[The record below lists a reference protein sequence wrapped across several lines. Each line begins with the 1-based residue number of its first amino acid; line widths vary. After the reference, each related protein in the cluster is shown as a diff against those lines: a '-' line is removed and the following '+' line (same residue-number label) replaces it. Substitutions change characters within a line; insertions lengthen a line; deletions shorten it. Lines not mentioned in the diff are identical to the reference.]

1 MYLKSVKLNKINSM
15 KTKIFLFIALII
27 SVLVNAQ
34 ERTIT
39 GKVTDETGA
48 GLPGV
53 IVQIKKSNVGVTTD
67 SLGKFSINVKNSDK
81 ILIFS
86 FVGYAHSEATIGNKT
101 IMLITMKADSKALE
115 EVVVTGYG
123 VQKKKDFT
131 GSTSVLKSEESKA
144 NIKMVAPLLQGKSAG
159 IMIRGTN
166 APPQNY
172 PQPAAHLE
180 YDTEHNNSEEYKSE
194 KEIGFKATD
203 KDPQTTFSIDVDRA
217 AYSNVRRFINNGQ
230 MPPKDAVRIEEMIN
244 YFDYNYAQ
252 PKGKDPI
259 NIETEISD
267 SPWNKGLKILHIG
280 LQAKTIPTDNLPASN
295 LVFLIDVSGSMNEIN
310 RLPLVKTAFKLLTD
324 QLREQDHV
332 SIVVYAGA
340 AGLVLPPTSG
350 KDKTKIK
357 DALDNLSAGGS
368 TAGGAG
374 IELAYKTALENF
386 VKGGNNR
393 VILATDGDFNVGISS
408 DGDLEKLVEN
418 KRKSGIFLSVLGFG
432 MGNYKDSKME
442 TLSDKGNGNY
452 AYIDNLS
459 EAEKVF
465 VKEFG
470 GTLFTVAKDVKLQ
483 LEFNPK
489 YVKAYRLI
497 GYENRALANE
507 DFKNDV
513 KDAGE
518 MGSGHTV
525 TAIYEIIPSGVE
537 SSFLPDKLKYQQFT
551 QTFMGSNSEEVCTVK
566 IRYKQP
572 DADKSVQMEEI
583 VKDTHVALEKT
594 SENFRFS
601 VAVAEFGLLLRSSD
615 FKGSANYEQVINL
628 AKNAFGKDSEGYRAE
643 FLKLVK
649 TTKLLDK
656 TTNREVA
663 KGEE

>member
-1 MYLKSVKLNKINSM
+1 M
-15 KTKIFLFIALII
+15 KAKIFLAIALII
-27 SVLVNAQ
+27 SILVNAQ
-34 ERTIT
+34 ERTVT
-39 GKVTDETGA
+39 GKVTDESGSV
-48 GLPGV
+48 LPRVNILIKGKTKGTSSDLNGKYS
-53 IVQIKKSNVGVTTD
+53 IQVQSND
-67 SLGKFSINVKNSDK
+67 

-86 FVGYAHSEATIGNKT
+86 FAGYVNQEIKIGKSNILDVKMKGSVHELDEVVMSDQNILQDKPVGVAVSKSEA
-101 IMLITMKADSKALE
+101 
-115 EVVVTGYG
+115 
-123 VQKKKDFT
+123 
-131 GSTSVLKSEESKA
+131 
-144 NIKMVAPLLQGKSAG
+144 KMR
-159 IMIRGTN
+159 IRGINSPSAT
-166 APPQNY
+166 
-172 PQPAAHLE
+172 
-180 YDTEHNNSEEYKSE
+180 YDTYSVPALPMPPRMAPDFESNSEEYKAE

-217 AYSNVRRFINNGQ
+217 GYTNVRRFIMQNGQ
-230 MPPKDAVRIEEMIN
+230 LPPKDAVRIEEMIN

-267 SPWNKGLKILHIG
+267 SPWNKGLKLLHIG
-280 LQAKTIPTDNLPASN
+280 LQAKTIPTGNLPASS
-295 LVFLIDVSGSMNEIN
+295 LVFLIDVSGSMDAQNK
-310 RLPLVKTAFKLLTD
+310 LPLVRTAFKLLTD
-324 QLREQDHV
+324 QLREQDYV

-350 KDKTKIK
+350 KDKNKIK
-357 DALDNLSAGGS
+357 DALENLSAGGS

-374 IELAYKTALENF
+374 IELAYKTAMDNF

-408 DGDLEKLVEN
+408 NEGLEKLVEL

-452 AYIDNLS
+452 AYIDNLL

-497 GYENRALANE
+497 GYENRSLANE

-525 TAIYEIIPSGVE
+525 TAIYEIIPAGVE
-537 SSFLPDKLKYQQFT
+537 STFLSDKLKYQQF
-551 QTFMGSNSEEVCTVK
+551 SNTIAGVNSNEVCSVK

-572 DADKSVQMEEI
+572 DSDKSVQIEEF
-583 VKDTHVALEKT
+583 VMDAHTTLEKI

-601 VAVAEFGLLLRSSD
+601 VAVAEFGLLLRGSD
-615 FKGSANYEQVINL
+615 FKGSANYEQVLNL
-628 AKNAFGKDSEGYRAE
+628 TKSAIGKDSEGYRAE

-649 TTKLLDK
+649 MAELLEK
-656 TTNREVA
+656 TSDRLPA
-663 KGEE
+663 KGEK

>member
-1 MYLKSVKLNKINSM
+1 M
-15 KTKIFLFIALII
+15 KAKIFLAIALII

-39 GKVTDETGA
+39 GKVTDETGSA
-48 GLPGV
+48 LPGV
-53 IVQIKKSNVGVTTD
+53 SISIKKTNLGVITDKNGKYSIKAKTHDILVFAFVGYISSEMKITD
-67 SLGKFSINVKNSDK
+67 KDSINVVLK
-81 ILIFS
+81 
-86 FVGYAHSEATIGNKT
+86 E
-101 IMLITMKADSKALE
+101 DSKSLQ
-115 EVVVTGYG
+115 EVTVIGYG
-123 VQKKKDFT
+123 IQKKKDVT
-131 GSTSVLKSEESKA
+131 GSVSTMSPSNSEV
-144 NIKMVAPLLQGKSAG
+144 IR
-159 IMIRGTN
+159 IRGTAQASKTYGATYMP
-166 APPQNY
+166 APMPQSDYQSN
-172 PQPAAHLE
+172 
-180 YDTEHNNSEEYKSE
+180 TEEYKSE

-217 AYSNVRRFINNGQ
+217 AYTNVRRFIMQNGQ
-230 MPPKDAVRIEEMIN
+230 LPPKDAVRIEEMIN

-280 LQAKTIPTDNLPASN
+280 LQAKTIPTENLPASN
-295 LVFLIDVSGSMNEIN
+295 LVFLIDVSGSMNDQN
-310 RLPLVKTAFKLLTD
+310 KLPLVKTAFKLLTD

-340 AGLVLPPTSG
+340 AGLVLTPTSG
-350 KDKTKIK
+350 KDKNKIK
-357 DALDNLSAGGS
+357 DALENLSAGGS

-374 IELAYKTALENF
+374 IELAYKTAMDNF

-393 VILATDGDFNVGISS
+393 VILATDGDFNVGVSS
-408 DGDLEKLVEN
+408 NEGLEKLVES

-452 AYIDNLS
+452 AYIDNLL

-507 DFKNDV
+507 DFKNDA

-525 TAIYEIIPSGVE
+525 TAIYEIIPAGIE
-537 SSFLPDKLKYQQFT
+537 STFLPDKLKYQQLNST
-551 QTFMGSNSEEVCTVK
+551 IVGTNSNEVCTVK

-572 DADKSVQMEEI
+572 DADKSVQMEEL
-583 VKDTHVALEKT
+583 VKDTHTALEKT

-615 FKGSANYEQVINL
+615 FKGSANYEQVIEL
-628 AKNAFGKDSEGYRAE
+628 TKNAVGKDLEGYRAE

-649 TTKLLDK
+649 TAKLLDK
-656 TTNREVA
+656 TSERLVV
-663 KGEE
+663 KGEK

>member
-1 MYLKSVKLNKINSM
+1 MESASSIQNIKIKNMKAKL
-15 KTKIFLFIALII
+15 FLLLALILSI
-27 SVLVNAQ
+27 SVNAQ
-34 ERTIT
+34 ERIIS
-39 GKVTDETGA
+39 GKVIDETGSA
-48 GLPGV
+48 IPGV
-53 IVQIKKSNVGVTTD
+53 NISVKETSQTTVSDVNGKYSIKVATKD
-67 SLGKFSINVKNSDK
+67 A
-81 ILIFS
+81 ILQFS
-86 FVGYAHSEATIGNKT
+86 FVGFVTQNIKVKEKKT
-101 IMLITMKADSKALE
+101 INVTLKEDIKSLQEVIVSGNDVMMQGRVAGVSVSSNVKTKA
-115 EVVVTGYG
+115 
-123 VQKKKDFT
+123 
-131 GSTSVLKSEESKA
+131 
-144 NIKMVAPLLQGKSAG
+144 KMSAAGGTYATHMMPAPA
-159 IMIRGTN
+159 MPPRM
-166 APPQNY
+166 APEAISDN
-172 PQPAAHLE
+172 
-180 YDTEHNNSEEYKSE
+180 EEYKDE

-217 AYSNVRRFINNGQ
+217 AYTNVRRFIMQNGQ
-230 MPPKDAVRIEEMIN
+230 LPPKEAVRIEEMIN

-295 LVFLIDVSGSMNEIN
+295 LVFLIDVSGSMSDPNK
-310 RLPLVKTAFKLLTD
+310 LPLVKTAFKLLTD
-324 QLREQDHV
+324 QLREKDKV
-332 SIVVYAGA
+332 AIVVYAGA
-340 AGLVLPPTSG
+340 AGLLLPPTSG
-350 KDKTKIK
+350 KEKNKIK

-374 IELAYKTALENF
+374 IELAYKTAFENF
-386 VKGGNNR
+386 VKDGNNR
-393 VILATDGDFNVGISS
+393 VILATDGDFNVGVSS
-408 DGDLEKLVEN
+408 NDDLEKLVEN

-452 AYIDNLS
+452 AYIDNLL

-507 DFKNDV
+507 DFKNDL

-525 TAIYEIIPSGVE
+525 TAIYEIIPAGVE
-537 SSFLPDKLKYQQFT
+537 SAFLPDKLKYQQLT
-551 QTFMGSNSEEVCTVK
+551 NTVVGTNSNEVCTVK

-572 DADKSVQMEEI
+572 DEDKSVQMETV
-583 VKDTHVALEKT
+583 VKDTNNALDKT

-615 FKGSANYEQVINL
+615 FKGSANYEQIENL
-628 AKNAFGKDSEGYRAE
+628 AKNAIGRDSEGYRAE
-643 FLKLVK
+643 FLRLVK
-649 TTKLLDK
+649 TAKLLDK
-656 TTNREVA
+656 TENLEVA
-663 KGEE
+663 NKDNK

>member
-1 MYLKSVKLNKINSM
+1 
-15 KTKIFLFIALII
+15 
-27 SVLVNAQ
+27 
-34 ERTIT
+34 
-39 GKVTDETGA
+39 
-48 GLPGV
+48 
-53 IVQIKKSNVGVTTD
+53 
-67 SLGKFSINVKNSDK
+67 
-81 ILIFS
+81 
-86 FVGYAHSEATIGNKT
+86 
-101 IMLITMKADSKALE
+101 
-115 EVVVTGYG
+115 
-123 VQKKKDFT
+123 
-131 GSTSVLKSEESKA
+131 
-144 NIKMVAPLLQGKSAG
+144 
-159 IMIRGTN
+159 
-166 APPQNY
+166 
-172 PQPAAHLE
+172 
-180 YDTEHNNSEEYKSE
+180 
-194 KEIGFKATD
+194 
-203 KDPQTTFSIDVDRA
+203 
-217 AYSNVRRFINNGQ
+217 
-230 MPPKDAVRIEEMIN
+230 MIN

-295 LVFLIDVSGSMNEIN
+295 LVFLIDVSGSMSDQNK
-310 RLPLVKTAFKLLTD
+310 LPLVKTAFKLLTD
-324 QLREQDHV
+324 QLREKDKV
-332 SIVVYAGA
+332 AIVVYAGA

-350 KDKTKIK
+350 KEKNKIK

-386 VKGGNNR
+386 VKDGNNR

-408 DGDLEKLVEN
+408 NDDLEKLVES

-452 AYIDNLS
+452 AYIDNLL

-507 DFKNDV
+507 DFKNDA

-525 TAIYEIIPSGVE
+525 TAIYEIIPAGIE
-537 SSFLPDKLKYQQFT
+537 SAFLPDKLKYQQLT
-551 QTFMGSNSEEVCTVK
+551 NTVVGTNSNEVCTVK

-572 DADKSVQMEEI
+572 DEDKSVQMETV
-583 VKDTHVALEKT
+583 VKDVNITLDKT
-594 SENFRFS
+594 SENFRAS
-601 VAVAEFGLLLRSSD
+601 VAVAEFGLLLRNSA
-615 FKGSANYEQVINL
+615 FKGSSNYDQIENL
-628 AKNAFGKDSEGYRAE
+628 AKNALGKDSEGYRAE
-643 FLKLVK
+643 FLRLVK
-649 TTKLLDK
+649 TAKLLDK
-656 TTNREVA
+656 TENREVA
-663 KGEE
+663 KQDDK

>member
-1 MYLKSVKLNKINSM
+1 M

-27 SVLVNAQ
+27 SILVNAQ
-34 ERTIT
+34 ERNIT
-39 GKVTDETGA
+39 GKITDNSGLAVAGVNVSIKGTSQATTSDLNGKYSIKVSVKGAILQFSFIGYIPQSVKVGTKDTLNIRLKNDVQKLEEAVVVDYGTTNRGKVA
-48 GLPGV
+48 GLEV
-53 IVQIKKSNVGVTTD
+53 DKKIKSYATASKPVNYDLNSMPAPQMPPRMAPEVT
-67 SLGKFSINVKNSDK
+67 SD
-81 ILIFS
+81 
-86 FVGYAHSEATIGNKT
+86 N
-101 IMLITMKADSKALE
+101 
-115 EVVVTGYG
+115 
-123 VQKKKDFT
+123 
-131 GSTSVLKSEESKA
+131 
-144 NIKMVAPLLQGKSAG
+144 
-159 IMIRGTN
+159 
-166 APPQNY
+166 
-172 PQPAAHLE
+172 
-180 YDTEHNNSEEYKSE
+180 EEYKSE

-217 AYSNVRRFINNGQ
+217 AYTNIRRFIMQNGQ
-230 MPPKDAVRIEEMIN
+230 LPPKDAVRIEEMIN

-280 LQAKTIPTDNLPASN
+280 LQAKTISTENLPASN
-295 LVFLIDVSGSMNEIN
+295 LVFLIDVSGSMSDYNK
-310 RLPLVKTAFKLLTD
+310 LPLVKTAFKLLTD

-332 SIVVYAGA
+332 AIVVYAGA
-340 AGLVLPPTSG
+340 AGLVLPSTSG
-350 KDKTKIK
+350 KEKNKIK

-374 IELAYKTALENF
+374 IELAYKTALDNF

-393 VILATDGDFNVGISS
+393 VVLATDGDFNVGVSS
-408 DGDLEKLVEN
+408 NGDLETLVEN
-418 KRKSGIFLSVLGFG
+418 KRKSGVFLSVLGFG

-525 TAIYEIIPSGVE
+525 TAIYEIIPTGVE

-572 DADKSVQMEEI
+572 QADKSVQMEEV
-583 VKDTHVALEKT
+583 VKDTHVVLEKT

-601 VAVAEFGLLLRSSD
+601 VAVAEFGLLLRNSD
-615 FKGSANYEQVINL
+615 FKGSSNYEQVINL

-656 TTNREVA
+656 TNNREMA

>member
-34 ERTIT
+34 ERTIS
-39 GKVTDETGA
+39 GKVTDNSGSAIA
-48 GLPGV
+48 GVNITVKGTSQRTSSDLNGKYSIKVSSKEAILQFTSIGYIIQSVKIGTKDVLNITLREDIKQLNEAVVVGYGTTNQGRVAGV
-53 IVQIKKSNVGVTTD
+53 QSDKKSKL
-67 SLGKFSINVKNSDK
+67 LGTSSP
-81 ILIFS
+81 S
-86 FVGYAHSEATIGNKT
+86 VGYDIHSKPAPQMPPRMAPEAVSDN
-101 IMLITMKADSKALE
+101 
-115 EVVVTGYG
+115 
-123 VQKKKDFT
+123 
-131 GSTSVLKSEESKA
+131 
-144 NIKMVAPLLQGKSAG
+144 
-159 IMIRGTN
+159 
-166 APPQNY
+166 
-172 PQPAAHLE
+172 
-180 YDTEHNNSEEYKSE
+180 EEYKSE
-194 KEIGFKATD
+194 KENGFKATD

-217 AYSNVRRFINNGQ
+217 AYTNVRRFIMQNGQ
-230 MPPKDAVRIEEMIN
+230 LPPKDAVRIEEMIN

-252 PKGKDPI
+252 PRGKDLI

-267 SPWNKGLKILHIG
+267 SPWNKNLKILHIG
-280 LQAKTIPTDNLPASN
+280 LQAKTISTKNLPASN
-295 LVFLIDVSGSMNEIN
+295 LVFLIDVSGSMSEQNK
-310 RLPLVKTAFKLLTD
+310 LPLVKTAFKLLTD

-332 SIVVYAGA
+332 AIVVYAGA

-350 KDKTKIK
+350 KEKNKIK

-374 IELAYKTALENF
+374 IELAYKTALDNF

-393 VILATDGDFNVGISS
+393 VILATDGDFNVGVSS
-408 DGDLEKLVEN
+408 NVGLETLVEN

-452 AYIDNLS
+452 AYIDNLL

-497 GYENRALANE
+497 GYENRVLANE
-507 DFKNDV
+507 DFKNDA

-525 TAIYEIIPSGVE
+525 TAIYEIIPAGVE

-551 QTFMGSNSEEVCTVK
+551 QTFMGLNSEEVCTVK

-572 DADKSVQMEEI
+572 DSDKSMQMEEL
-583 VKDTHVALEKT
+583 VKDAHIASEKT
-594 SENFRFS
+594 TENFRFS
-601 VAVAEFGLLLRSSD
+601 MAVAEFGLLLRNSD

-649 TTKLLDK
+649 TAKLLDK
-656 TTNREVA
+656 TGNREVA

>member
-1 MYLKSVKLNKINSM
+1 MESASSIQNIKIKNMKAKL
-15 KTKIFLFIALII
+15 FLLLALIFSI
-27 SVLVNAQ
+27 SVNAQ
-34 ERTIT
+34 ERIIS
-39 GKVTDETGA
+39 GKVIDETGSA
-48 GLPGV
+48 IPGV
-53 IVQIKKSNVGVTTD
+53 NISVKETSQTTVSDVNGKYSIKVATKD
-67 SLGKFSINVKNSDK
+67 A
-81 ILIFS
+81 ILQFS
-86 FVGYAHSEATIGNKT
+86 FVGFVTQNIKVKEKKT
-101 IMLITMKADSKALE
+101 INVTLKEDIKSLQEVIVSGNDVMMQGRVAGVSVSSNVKTKA
-115 EVVVTGYG
+115 
-123 VQKKKDFT
+123 
-131 GSTSVLKSEESKA
+131 
-144 NIKMVAPLLQGKSAG
+144 KMSAAGGTYATHMMPAPA
-159 IMIRGTN
+159 MPPRM
-166 APPQNY
+166 APEAISDN
-172 PQPAAHLE
+172 
-180 YDTEHNNSEEYKSE
+180 EEYKDE

-217 AYSNVRRFINNGQ
+217 AYTNVRRFIMQNGQ
-230 MPPKDAVRIEEMIN
+230 LPPKEAVRIEEMIN

-295 LVFLIDVSGSMNEIN
+295 LVFLIDVSGSMSDPNK
-310 RLPLVKTAFKLLTD
+310 LPLVKTAFKLLTD
-324 QLREQDHV
+324 QLREKDKV
-332 SIVVYAGA
+332 AIVVYAGA
-340 AGLVLPPTSG
+340 AGLLLPPTSG
-350 KDKTKIK
+350 KEKNKIK

-374 IELAYKTALENF
+374 IELAYKTAFENF
-386 VKGGNNR
+386 VKDGNNR
-393 VILATDGDFNVGISS
+393 VILATDGDFNVGVSS
-408 DGDLEKLVEN
+408 NDDLEKLIEN
-418 KRKSGIFLSVLGFG
+418 KRKSGILLSVLGFG

-452 AYIDNLS
+452 AYIDNLL

-507 DFKNDV
+507 DFKNDL

-525 TAIYEIIPSGVE
+525 TAIYEIIPAGVE
-537 SSFLPDKLKYQQFT
+537 SAFLPDKLKYQQLT
-551 QTFMGSNSEEVCTVK
+551 NTVVGTNSNEVCTVK

-572 DADKSVQMEEI
+572 DEDKSVQMETV
-583 VKDTHVALEKT
+583 VKDTNNALDKT

-601 VAVAEFGLLLRSSD
+601 VAVAEFGLLLRNSD
-615 FKGSANYEQVINL
+615 FKGSANYEQIENL
-628 AKNAFGKDSEGYRAE
+628 AKNAIGRDSEGYRAE
-643 FLKLVK
+643 FLRLVK
-649 TTKLLDK
+649 TAKLLDK
-656 TTNREVA
+656 TENLEVA
-663 KGEE
+663 NKDNK

>member
-1 MYLKSVKLNKINSM
+1 
-15 KTKIFLFIALII
+15 
-27 SVLVNAQ
+27 
-34 ERTIT
+34 
-39 GKVTDETGA
+39 
-48 GLPGV
+48 
-53 IVQIKKSNVGVTTD
+53 
-67 SLGKFSINVKNSDK
+67 
-81 ILIFS
+81 
-86 FVGYAHSEATIGNKT
+86 
-101 IMLITMKADSKALE
+101 
-115 EVVVTGYG
+115 
-123 VQKKKDFT
+123 
-131 GSTSVLKSEESKA
+131 
-144 NIKMVAPLLQGKSAG
+144 
-159 IMIRGTN
+159 
-166 APPQNY
+166 
-172 PQPAAHLE
+172 
-180 YDTEHNNSEEYKSE
+180 
-194 KEIGFKATD
+194 
-203 KDPQTTFSIDVDRA
+203 
-217 AYSNVRRFINNGQ
+217 
-230 MPPKDAVRIEEMIN
+230 MIN

-295 LVFLIDVSGSMNEIN
+295 LVFLIDVSGSMDAQN

-324 QLREQDHV
+324 QLREQDKV
-332 SIVVYAGA
+332 AIVVYAGA

-350 KDKTKIK
+350 KEKNKIK
-357 DALDNLSAGGS
+357 DALENLSAGGS

-374 IELAYKTALENF
+374 IELAYKTAMDNF

-393 VILATDGDFNVGISS
+393 VILATDGDFNVGVSS
-408 DGDLEKLVEN
+408 NEGLEKLVEL

-442 TLSDKGNGNY
+442 ILSDKGNGNY
-452 AYIDNLS
+452 AYIDNLL

-507 DFKNDV
+507 DFKNDA

-525 TAIYEIIPSGVE
+525 TAIYEIIPAGIE
-537 SSFLPDKLKYQQFT
+537 STFLPDKLKYQQFSST
-551 QTFMGSNSEEVCTVK
+551 IAGVNSNEVCSVK

-572 DADKSVQMEEI
+572 DSDKSVQLEEL
-583 VKDTHVALEKT
+583 VMDAHTALEKT

-601 VAVAEFGLLLRSSD
+601 VAVAEFGLLLRGSD
-615 FKGSANYEQVINL
+615 FKGSANYEQVLNL
-628 AKNAFGKDSEGYRAE
+628 TKSAIGKDSEGYRAE

-649 TTKLLDK
+649 TAKLLEK
-656 TTNREVA
+656 TSERLSVV
-663 KGEE
+663 KGDE

>member
-1 MYLKSVKLNKINSM
+1 M

-34 ERTIT
+34 ERIIS
-39 GKVTDETGA
+39 GKVTDNSGA
-48 GLPGV
+48 VVAGV
-53 IVQIKKSNVGVTTD
+53 NVSVKGTSQVTRSDLNGKYSIKVSAKGTV
-67 SLGKFSINVKNSDK
+67 LQ
-81 ILIFS
+81 FS
-86 FVGYAHSEATIGNKT
+86 FIGYVSQSVKIGTKDTLNITLKEDVKQLEEAVVVGYGTTIQGRV
-101 IMLITMKADSKALE
+101 A
-115 EVVVTGYG
+115 G
-123 VQKKKDFT
+123 VQVDKR
-131 GSTSVLKSEESKA
+131 SKNLGTA
-144 NIKMVAPLLQGKSAG
+144 SPSMGYEVHSMPAPQ
-159 IMIRGTN
+159 MPPRM
-166 APPQNY
+166 APEAISDN
-172 PQPAAHLE
+172 
-180 YDTEHNNSEEYKSE
+180 EEYKSE

-217 AYSNVRRFINNGQ
+217 AYTNIRRFIMQNGQ
-230 MPPKDAVRIEEMIN
+230 LPPKDAVRIEEMIN

-280 LQAKTIPTDNLPASN
+280 LQAKTISTDNLPASN
-295 LVFLIDVSGSMNEIN
+295 LVFLIDVSGSMSDQNK
-310 RLPLVKTAFKLLTD
+310 LPLVKTAFKLLTD

-332 SIVVYAGA
+332 AIVVYAGA
-340 AGLVLPPTSG
+340 AGLVLPSTSG
-350 KDKTKIK
+350 KEKNKIK

-374 IELAYKTALENF
+374 IELAYKVASDNF

-393 VILATDGDFNVGISS
+393 VILATDGDFNVGVSS
-408 DGDLEKLVEN
+408 SEGLEKLVEN
-418 KRKSGIFLSVLGFG
+418 KRKSGTFLSVLGFG

-452 AYIDNLS
+452 AYIDNLL

-507 DFKNDV
+507 DFKNDS

-525 TAIYEIIPSGVE
+525 TAIYEIIPAGVE
-537 SSFLPDKLKYQQFT
+537 SRFLPDKLKYQQFT

-572 DADKSVQMEEI
+572 DSDKSVQLEEV

-601 VAVAEFGLLLRSSD
+601 SAVAEFGLLLRNSE
-615 FKGSANYEQVINL
+615 FKGSANYEQVLNL

-649 TTKLLDK
+649 TAKLLDK
-656 TTNREVA
+656 TNNWDLV

>member
-1 MYLKSVKLNKINSM
+1 M
-15 KTKIFLFIALII
+15 
-27 SVLVNAQ
+27 Q
-34 ERTIT
+34 
-39 GKVTDETGA
+39 
-48 GLPGV
+48 
-53 IVQIKKSNVGVTTD
+53 
-67 SLGKFSINVKNSDK
+67 
-81 ILIFS
+81 
-86 FVGYAHSEATIGNKT
+86 
-101 IMLITMKADSKALE
+101 
-115 EVVVTGYG
+115 
-123 VQKKKDFT
+123 
-131 GSTSVLKSEESKA
+131 
-144 NIKMVAPLLQGKSAG
+144 
-159 IMIRGTN
+159 
-166 APPQNY
+166 
-172 PQPAAHLE
+172 
-180 YDTEHNNSEEYKSE
+180 
-194 KEIGFKATD
+194 
-203 KDPQTTFSIDVDRA
+203 
-217 AYSNVRRFINNGQ
+217 NGQ
-230 MPPKDAVRIEEMIN
+230 LPPKDAVRIEEMIN

-295 LVFLIDVSGSMNEIN
+295 LVFLIDVSGSMDAQNK
-310 RLPLVKTAFKLLTD
+310 LPLVKTAFKLLTD
-324 QLREQDHV
+324 QLREQDKV
-332 SIVVYAGA
+332 AIVVYAGA

-350 KDKTKIK
+350 KDKNKIK
-357 DALDNLSAGGS
+357 DALENLSAGGS

-374 IELAYKTALENF
+374 IELAYKTAMDNF

-393 VILATDGDFNVGISS
+393 VILATDGDFNVGVSS
-408 DGDLEKLVEN
+408 NEGLEKLVEL
-418 KRKSGIFLSVLGFG
+418 KRKSGVFLSVLGFG

-452 AYIDNLS
+452 AYIDNLL

-507 DFKNDV
+507 DFKNDA

-525 TAIYEIIPSGVE
+525 TAIYEIIPAGVE
-537 SSFLPDKLKYQQFT
+537 STFLPDKLKYQQF
-551 QTFMGSNSEEVCTVK
+551 SNTIAGVNSNEVCSVK

-572 DADKSVQMEEI
+572 DSDKSVQMEDL
-583 VKDTHVALEKT
+583 VMDAHTALEKT

-601 VAVAEFGLLLRSSD
+601 VAVAEFGLLLRGSD
-615 FKGSANYEQVINL
+615 FKGSANYEQIL
-628 AKNAFGKDSEGYRAE
+628 SLTKDALGKDSEGYRAE

-649 TTKLLDK
+649 TAKLLEK
-656 TTNREVA
+656 TSERLSA